1 MSPPVFPATRQEI
14 TTAWLQHS
22 LQHAGVLQAG
32 QTVSGFALRPV
43 AEQGQTSDAAIV
55 DVVYADAP
63 GDLPLSFLLKFSHP
77 SLAVRQRMSAVSCY
91 EREAHFYREYGS
103 RAGIAV
109 PRCYAAHYD
118 PATFSSALL
127 LEYIEGVHTG
137 SRFDF
142 TLDEMQLAVAS
153 LAAFHATWWRRDGE
167 MAGLFDD
174 HSRQSVATRCWLVGE
189 ALAAAREQFA
199 REMSEE
205 GIAALAWWLE
215 HADALAQAARQRP
228 RTMIH
233 GDCHLQQMLFPTAGQ
248 GRFAVIDWQ
257 TVAIGSGAS
266 DLARLIITAMP
277 PAMRREQEP
286 ALLALYLATLQQQ
299 GVHDYTADDL
309 QRDYGLG
316 LLQSLV
322 TNSVA
327 LIGLDLEKI
336 AAMLGSADSGPWYER
351 VFHWP
356 AHAVHEYGV
365 IG

>member
-1 MSPPVFPATRQEI
+1 MSLPAFPATQQEI
-14 TTAWLQHS
+14 TTGWLQHS
-22 LQHAGVLQAG
+22 LQQAGVLQAG
-32 QTVSGFALRPV
+32 KTVSGFVLRPV

-55 DVVYADAP
+55 DIAYDGVAD
-63 GDLPLSFLLKFSHP
+63 GLPATFLLKFSHP

-91 EREAHFYREYGS
+91 EREAYFYREYGS

-118 PATFSSALL
+118 PETFSSALL

-174 HSRQSVATRCWLVGE
+174 HSRQSVVTRRWLVGE
-189 ALAAAREQFA
+189 AVAAAREKFVL
-199 REMSEE
+199 EMSEE

-215 HADALAQAARQRP
+215 HADTLALAARQRP

-257 TVAIGSGAS
+257 TVAIGCGAS

-286 ALLALYLATLQQQ
+286 SLLVRYHEQLQQH
-299 GVHDYTADDL
+299 GVQDYSMDDL

-327 LIGLDLEKI
+327 LIGLDLQKM
-336 AAMLGSADSGPWYER
+336 AAVLGNADSGPWYER

-356 AHAVHEYGV
+356 AQAVREYGV